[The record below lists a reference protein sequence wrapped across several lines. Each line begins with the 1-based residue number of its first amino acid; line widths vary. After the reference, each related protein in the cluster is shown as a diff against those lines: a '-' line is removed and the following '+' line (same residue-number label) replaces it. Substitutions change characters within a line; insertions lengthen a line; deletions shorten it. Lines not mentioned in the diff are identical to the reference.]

1 MSAMLRDYGDWAGV
15 VEVEMERNGGIQD
28 IGWSKA
34 NRINTWREMAD
45 SGSLFFLPQDMDK
58 CWYHLKAEAL

>member
-34 NRINTWREMAD
+34 NRINTWRIQD
-45 SGSLFFLPQDMDK
+45 DFFFF
-58 CWYHLKAEAL
+58 CLKIWINAGTM